1 MPKKSKAVKIEVRWE
16 THLPPRYWDGEKLES
31 DHITKIK
38 RYLGRGFKKEF
49 DTPVTVPIVERLK
62 VDMMSATI
70 ILREDP
76 QHSAQKIS
84 NIVKDVVKDSLAEM
98 VREEGPKGNL
108 ELLNFAIH
116 HDEDTFDGFEY
127 AEIWVDP
134 IEYIP
139 EYYGQQRLFA
149 KLSSNEKAGLKQSLI
164 SLGEEAPE
172 LRDDI
177 RPILDKI
184 TK

>member
-1 MPKKSKAVKIEVRWE
+1 MSKKSKAVKFEVRWQ
-16 THLPPRYWDGEKLES
+16 THLPPRSWDGEKLENS
-31 DHITKIK
+31 HITKIK
-38 RYLGRGFKKEF
+38 RYLGRGFKGEF

-62 VDMMSATI
+62 PSMMSATI

-76 QHSAQKIS
+76 KHSAQKIS
-84 NIVKDVVKDSLAEM
+84 DIVLDVVKDSLANM
-98 VREEGPKGNL
+98 VRKEGPKENY

-116 HDEDTFDGFEY
+116 HDEDTFEGFEY
-127 AEIWVDP
+127 AEVWVDS
-134 IEYIP
+134 IEYVP

-149 KLSSNEKAGLKQSLI
+149 KLSSSEVSGLKQALI
-164 SLGEEAPE
+164 TLGEEAPE

-177 RPILDKI
+177 RPILDRI